1 MSRSNTVPDHD
12 PTDSDYEKW
21 IDSQMLKWNAVN
33 TPAGLSGQKLDEEII
48 GKMNQAVH
56 MHYKIPTHA
65 DREENLKPEPITD
78 PVASDILDA
87 VVSTLDVFIL
97 EKAEEFK
104 YGKGKKVVAIADGG
118 QNYVGNTV
126 KYVKW
131 FNLYYTPDR
140 QDGVSTIKVLEKTYT
155 YGVEKA
161 RVFWNEKI
169 KEGYNRVV

>member
-1 MSRSNTVPDHD
+1 MSHSKKNILARVEASIKM
-12 PTDSDYEKW
+12 EEW
-21 IDSQMLKWNAVN
+21 RAVN
-33 TPAGLSGQKLDEEII
+33 TPSGLSGRKLDEEII
-48 GKMNQAVH
+48 GKMTQAVH

-131 FNLYYTPDR
+131 FNLY
-140 QDGVSTIKVLEKTYT
+140 DGPERGDSKHVLKILDKTYT

>member
-1 MSRSNTVPDHD
+1 MSPSKKNILARVSA
-12 PTDSDYEKW
+12 SIKMEEW
-21 IDSQMLKWNAVN
+21 RAVN
-33 TPAGLSGQKLDEEII
+33 TPSGLSDRKLDEVVI
-48 GKMNQAVH
+48 GKMTQAVH

-131 FNLYYTPDR
+131 FNLY
-140 QDGVSTIKVLEKTYT
+140 DGPERGLEGKQGKVLS
-155 YGVEKA
+155 
-161 RVFWNEKI
+161 
-169 KEGYNRVV
+169 

>member
-1 MSRSNTVPDHD
+1 MFPSNTVPDHD

-21 IDSQMLKWNAVN
+21 IDSQMPKWNAVN
-33 TPAGLSGQKLDEEII
+33 TPAGLSGQKLDDEIV
-48 GKMNQAVH
+48 GKMVQAVYLH
-56 MHYKIPTHA
+56 CKVPYNGASTVAMG
-65 DREENLKPEPITD
+65 DS
-78 PVASDILDA
+78 PVMSDVLDA
-87 VVSTLDVFIL
+87 VVKTTGIFIL
-97 EKAEEFK
+97 EKKEEFK
-104 YGKGKKVVAIADGG
+104 FGKGKKIVAIADGG

-131 FNLYYTPDR
+131 FNLYDTPDR

>member
-1 MSRSNTVPDHD
+1 MSHSKKNILARVEASIKM
-12 PTDSDYEKW
+12 EEW
-21 IDSQMLKWNAVN
+21 RAVN
-33 TPAGLSGQKLDEEII
+33 TPSGLSGRKLDEEII
-48 GKMNQAVH
+48 GKMTQAVH

-78 PVASDILDA
+78 PVATDILDA
-87 VVSTLDVFIL
+87 VLSTLDVFIL
-97 EKAEEFK
+97 EKEEEFK

-131 FNLYYTPDR
+131 FNLY
-140 QDGVSTIKVLEKTYT
+140 DGPERGDMKRVLKVLDKTYT

>member
-1 MSRSNTVPDHD
+1 MSRSKVLNTL
-12 PTDSDYEKW
+12 EA
-21 IDSQMLKWNAVN
+21 WNAVN

-48 GKMNQAVH
+48 DKMTRVVYL
-56 MHYKIPTHA
+56 HYKVPYNGEYTA
-65 DREENLKPEPITD
+65 EPGSS
-78 PVASDILDA
+78 PVMSDVLDA
-87 VVSTLDVFIL
+87 VVKTMDVFIL
-97 EKAEEFK
+97 EREEEFK
-104 YGKGKKVVAIADGG
+104 FGKGKKVDAIADGG

-131 FNLYYTPDR
+131 FNLYFTPDR

>member
-1 MSRSNTVPDHD
+1 MSHSKKNILARVEASIKM
-12 PTDSDYEKW
+12 EEW
-21 IDSQMLKWNAVN
+21 RAVN
-33 TPAGLSGQKLDEEII
+33 TPSGLSGRKLDEEII
-48 GKMNQAVH
+48 GKMTQAVH

-131 FNLYYTPDR
+131 FNLY
-140 QDGVSTIKVLEKTYT
+140 DGPERGDMKRVLKVLDKTYT

>member
-1 MSRSNTVPDHD
+1 MSPS
-12 PTDSDYEKW
+12 
-21 IDSQMLKWNAVN
+21 KWNAVN
-33 TPAGLSGQKLDEEII
+33 TPAGQKLDEEII
-48 GKMNQAVH
+48 GKMTQAVH

-65 DREENLKPEPITD
+65 DRAENLASDEL
-78 PVASDILDA
+78 VASVLATTGI
-87 VVSTLDVFIL
+87 FIL

-104 YGKGKKVVAIADGG
+104 YGKGKKIVAIADGG

-131 FNLYYTPDR
+131 FNLY
-140 QDGVSTIKVLEKTYT
+140 DGPERGDSKHVLKVLDKTYT

>member
-1 MSRSNTVPDHD
+1 MSHS
-12 PTDSDYEKW
+12 
-21 IDSQMLKWNAVN
+21 KWNAVN
-33 TPAGLSGQKLDEEII
+33 TPAGQKLDEVVI
-48 GKMNQAVH
+48 GKMTQAVH

-104 YGKGKKVVAIADGG
+104 YGKGKKIVAIADGG

-131 FNLYYTPDR
+131 FNLY
-140 QDGVSTIKVLEKTYT
+140 DGPERGDNKHVLKTLDKTYT

>member
-1 MSRSNTVPDHD
+1 MSPS
-12 PTDSDYEKW
+12 
-21 IDSQMLKWNAVN
+21 KWNAVN
-33 TPAGLSGQKLDEEII
+33 TPAGQKLDEVVI
-48 GKMNQAVH
+48 GKMTQAVH

-65 DREENLKPEPITD
+65 DREENLASDEL
-78 PVASDILDA
+78 VASALATTGI
-87 VVSTLDVFIL
+87 FIL
-97 EKAEEFK
+97 EKEEEFK

-131 FNLYYTPDR
+131 FNLY
-140 QDGVSTIKVLEKTYT
+140 DGPERGDSKHVLKILDKTYT

>member
-1 MSRSNTVPDHD
+1 MSPS
-12 PTDSDYEKW
+12 
-21 IDSQMLKWNAVN
+21 KWNAVN
-33 TPAGLSGQKLDEEII
+33 TPAGQKLDEVVI
-48 GKMNQAVH
+48 GKMTQAVH
-56 MHYKIPTHA
+56 MHYKIPTLIA
-65 DREENLKPEPITD
+65 DAGGAKNLASDEL
-78 PVASDILDA
+78 VASVLATTGI
-87 VVSTLDVFIL
+87 FIL

-131 FNLYYTPDR
+131 FNLY
-140 QDGVSTIKVLEKTYT
+140 DGPERGDSKHVLKTLDKTYT

>member
-1 MSRSNTVPDHD
+1 MSHSKKNILARVEASIKM
-12 PTDSDYEKW
+12 EEW
-21 IDSQMLKWNAVN
+21 RAVN
-33 TPAGLSGQKLDEEII
+33 TPSGLSGRKLDDEII
-48 GKMNQAVH
+48 GKMVQAVYLH
-56 MHYKIPTHA
+56 CKVPYNGASTVAMG
-65 DREENLKPEPITD
+65 DS
-78 PVASDILDA
+78 PVMSDVLDA
-87 VVSTLDVFIL
+87 VVKTTGIFIL
-97 EKAEEFK
+97 EKKEEFK
-104 YGKGKKVVAIADGG
+104 FGKGKKIVAIADGG

-131 FNLYYTPDR
+131 FNLYDTPDR

>member
-21 IDSQMLKWNAVN
+21 IDSQMPKWNAVN

-65 DREENLKPEPITD
+65 DRAENLASDEL
-78 PVASDILDA
+78 VASVLATTDI
-87 VVSTLDVFIL
+87 FIL
-97 EKAEEFK
+97 EKEEEFK

-131 FNLYYTPDR
+131 YNLYEKADR
-140 QDGVSTIKVLEKTYT
+140 QDGQKMLKTLDKTYT
-155 YGVEKA
+155 YGIEKA

-169 KEGYNRVV
+169 KEGYNRVI

>member
-33 TPAGLSGQKLDEEII
+33 TPSGLAGQKLDEEII
-48 GKMNQAVH
+48 GQMVQAVYLH
-56 MHYKIPTHA
+56 CKVPYNGASTVAMG
-65 DREENLKPEPITD
+65 DS
-78 PVASDILDA
+78 PVMSDVLDA
-87 VVSTLDVFIL
+87 VVKTTGIFIL
-97 EKAEEFK
+97 EKEEEFK
-104 YGKGKKVVAIADGG
+104 FGKGKKIVAIADGG

-131 FNLYYTPDR
+131 YNLYEKADR
-140 QDGVSTIKVLEKTYT
+140 QDGQKMLKTLDKTYT
-155 YGVEKA
+155 YGIEKA